1 MKARYFRSAAEF
13 RQWLEA
19 NHGTATEIWL
29 GFYKK
34 GSGRRGITSAEAL
47 DEALCFGWIDG
58 VRHGV
63 DAERY
68 ANRYSPRTPT
78 SYWSEINTKRGLE
91 LIEEGRMR
99 PAGLAAFERRDVAR
113 TKAYSFEQ
121 KTAAL
126 SPEQER
132 AFRRNRS
139 AWRFWEAQPSGYR
152 RTASWWV
159 ISAKREDT
167 RARRLSA
174 LIEHSARGERIPLLT
189 PPSARRHS

>member
-13 RQWLEA
+13 RRWLEA
-19 NHGTATEIWL
+19 NHATATEIWL

-68 ANRYSPRTPT
+68 ANRYSPRTPK
-78 SYWSEINTKRGLE
+78 SYWSEINTKRALE

-99 PAGLAAFERRDVAR
+99 PAGLEVFERRDVAR

-121 KTAAL
+121 RTAAL

-132 AFRRNRS
+132 VFRRNRS
-139 AWRFWEAQPSGYR
+139 AWRFWEAQPPGYR

-159 ISAKREDT
+159 TSAKREDT

-174 LIEHSARGERIPLLT
+174 LIEHSATGERIPVLT
-189 PPSARRHS
+189 PPSARRPS

>member
-13 RQWLEA
+13 RRWLEA
-19 NHGTATEIWL
+19 NHGTANEIWL

-34 GSGRRGITSAEAL
+34 GSTRRGITNAEAL

-78 SYWSEINTKRGLE
+78 SYWSEINTKRALE
-91 LIEEGRMR
+91 LIEEGRMQ

-132 AFRRNRS
+132 GFRRNRS
-139 AWRFWEAQPSGYR
+139 AWRFWEAQPPGYR

-189 PPSARRHS
+189 PPSARRPS

>member
-1 MKARYFRSAAEF
+1 LRR
-13 RQWLEA
+13 WLEA
-19 NHGTATEIWL
+19 NHATATEIWL

-34 GSGRRGITSAEAL
+34 RSGRRGITSAEAL

-78 SYWSEINTKRGLE
+78 SFWSEINTKRALE

-121 KTAAL
+121 KTAGL
-126 SPEQER
+126 SAEQER

-139 AWRFWEAQPSGYR
+139 AWSFWEAQPPGYR

-159 ISAKREDT
+159 TSAKREDT

-174 LIEHSARGERIPLLT
+174 LIEHSARGNRIPVLT
-189 PPSARRHS
+189 PPNARRPS

>member
-13 RQWLEA
+13 RRWLEA
-19 NHGTATEIWL
+19 NHATSTEIWL

-34 GSGRRGITSAEAL
+34 ASGRRGITSAEAL

-68 ANRYSPRTPT
+68 ANRYSPRTPR
-78 SYWSEINTKRGLE
+78 SYWSEINTKRALE
-91 LIEEGRMR
+91 LIDEGRMR

-113 TKAYSFEQ
+113 TKEYSFEQ
-121 KTAAL
+121 KRAAL

-139 AWRFWEAQPSGYR
+139 AWRFWEAQPQGYR

-167 RARRLSA
+167 RARRLTV
-174 LIEHSARGERIPLLT
+174 LIEHAARGERIPALT
-189 PPSARRHS
+189 PPSARRPS